1 MLLAYNW
8 SNVWQSI
15 KDTWLPILSQIAIVM
30 IYLISV
36 SIIRKNKGKYKS

>member
-15 KDTWLPILSQIAIVM
+15 KDTWIPILISFVILIV
-30 IYLISV
+30 ILIIIL
-36 SIIRKNKGKYKS
+36 IIRKNKD

>member
-15 KDTWLPILSQIAIVM
+15 KDTWLPILIPFAILM
-30 IYLISV
+30 IFLIIV
-36 SIIRKNKGKYKS
+36 AIIRKNKD

>member
-15 KDTWLPILSQIAIVM
+15 KDTWLPILILFAILM
-30 IYLISV
+30 IILINII
-36 SIIRKNKGKYKS
+36 IIRKNKD